1 MRLKLDENLP
11 AELVEDLRALGH
23 DVDSVVS
30 EGLASQTDLAVTR
43 AARDARRVL
52 LTLDKGIGDI
62 RRFPPR
68 QYAGLVV
75 LRLNRKGRA
84 QVRRALLEALPH
96 LSRYRRVAG
105 RLFVVTDSAVRLR
118 R

>member
-1 MRLKLDENLP
+1 MRLKLDESLP
-11 AELVEDLRALGH
+11 AELAEDLRALGH

-30 EGLASQTDLAVTR
+30 EGLASQPDLTIAR
-43 AARDARRVL
+43 AARQARRVL

-68 QYAGLVV
+68 SYAGLVV
-75 LRLNRKGRA
+75 FRLSRKGRKH
-84 QVRRALLEALPH
+84 VRRAVLDALPH
-96 LSRYRRVAG
+96 LTVRQRFAG
-105 RLFVVTDSAVRLR
+105 RLFIVTESAVRLR

>member
-11 AELVEDLRALGH
+11 AELVEDLQAFGH

-30 EGLASQTDLAVTR
+30 EGLASQPDIAVVR
-43 AARDARRVL
+43 AARQVRRVL
-52 LTLDKGIGDI
+52 LTLDKGIGDM

-68 QYAGLVV
+68 SYAGLIVF
-75 LRLNRKGRA
+75 RLSRKGRKH
-84 QVRRALLEALPH
+84 VRRAVLDALPRLMMH
-96 LSRYRRVAG
+96 RRFVG
-105 RLFVVTDSAVRLR
+105 RLFIVTESAVRLR